1 MNRLA
6 GGMVV
11 LASFSA
17 LATPARA
24 EDERAACLA
33 AASSGQTLRD
43 QHRLLEAREQFR
55 RCAHRE
61 CPAVVQSDCAT
72 WLDAVERDLPTV
84 VVSAKNAAGA
94 DVVDVVVRIDG
105 KNVPVREGQALPI
118 DPGPHVFHFEG
129 PGGAKGDQNIV
140 IMEGEH
146 NRSVLLTLPAPPPS
160 VGSGAGSAEAPA
172 DTGDAEKKRKTW
184 RTIGLAVAGAGVVG
198 LGIGT
203 IAGVVAISDKN
214 NANCDA
220 AGYCDSGPLGS
231 ARSAATVADIGLV
244 AGAVLVAGGVV
255 LFLLAP
261 KVAGSAHARGAPTA
275 VGGRF

>member
-6 GGMVV
+6 GGIVV
-11 LASFSA
+11 LSSLSA
-17 LATPARA
+17 VAAPARA
-24 EDERAACLA
+24 DDEKATCLA

-43 QHRLLEAREQFR
+43 QHRLVEAREQFR

-94 DVVDVVVRIDG
+94 DVVDVVVRVDG
-105 KNVPVREGQALPI
+105 KIVPVREGQALPI

-129 PGGAKGDQNIV
+129 PGGEKGDQNVV

-146 NRSVLLTLPAPPPS
+146 NRSVLLTLPAPTPAA
-160 VGSGAGSAEAPA
+160 AGSSAAPGE
-172 DTGDAEKKRKTW
+172 TGDAEKKRKTW

-244 AGAVLVAGGVV
+244 AGAVLVAGGVA

-261 KVAGSAHARGAPTA
+261 KVAGSAHARVAPTPF
-275 VGGRF
+275 GGRF